1 MADTLSEEP
10 KAVRI
15 RVTWESQSLYDQEF
29 VATES
34 ELLQPNQFTQYP
46 ILYDNT
52 YLGSLPAI
60 GAVAGVVIDVGGLT
74 SLLGRAVQLF
84 HTPPVR
90 IFIETTIAGSALTVL
105 TKKVIDSVCT
115 EVAKR
120 VAESKLKR
128 AKVLLY
134 GPDNKE
140 INWR

>member
-1 MADTLSEEP
+1 LVGW
-10 KAVRI
+10 AVH
-15 RVTWESQSLYDQEF
+15 
-29 VATES
+29 
-34 ELLQPNQFTQYP
+34 
-46 ILYDNT
+46 
-52 YLGSLPAI
+52 
-60 GAVAGVVIDVGGLT
+60 
-74 SLLGRAVQLF
+74 LF

-90 IFIETTIAGSALTVL
+90 IFIETTIAGPALTAL
-105 TKKVIDSVCT
+105 TKKIIESVCT